1 MLLTASSLRHNM
13 RKILDGVIEAGES
26 VEIERNGRILRIVA
40 DLPGKKRLRIKKRP
54 GLINGDPRDLAQL
67 DSSKQ

>member
-40 DLPGKKRLRIKKRP
+40 AFPARKDYESRSVP
-54 GLINGDPRDLAQL
+54 A
-67 DSSKQ
+67 